1 MLPPPPPPSSAT
13 ALLERAEQLA
23 GLNLQQLAARHQL
36 PLPIDNKKAKG
47 WIGQLLEHCLGATA
61 GSLAEPDFLQLGI
74 ELKTLPVN
82 AHGTPQ
88 ESTYIS
94 VVPLLELHQMT
105 WRTSNVYKK
114 LAKVLWV
121 PIQSDPTLPF
131 AERKIGTPLLW
142 SPTAEQEAA
151 LQADW
156 EELSELICLGQLQ
169 AITARHGRYLQIR
182 PKGANAKSLCW
193 AIGPEGEKI
202 QTLPRGFYLRAS
214 FTAQLLKE
222 HYLLKIK
229 GSHRGLPLQ

>member
-1 MLPPPPPPSSAT
+1 MLPPPSAPSSPT
-13 ALLERAEQLA
+13 TLLKRAERLA
-23 GLNLQQLAARHQL
+23 GQSLQQLADRYRL
-36 PLPIDNKKAKG
+36 PLPVDNKKAKG

-61 GSLAEPDFLQLGI
+61 GSLAEPDFPQLGI

-82 AHGTPQ
+82 AKGVPQ

-105 WRTSNVYKK
+105 WRSSNVYKK

-121 PIQSDPTLPF
+121 PIQSDPALAF
-131 AERKIGTPLLW
+131 AARKIGTPLLW
-142 SPTAEQEAA
+142 SPTTEQEQA

-156 EELSELICLGQLQ
+156 EELSELICLGQLE
-169 AITARHGRYLQIR
+169 AITAHHGRYLQIR

-193 AIGPEGEKI
+193 AIGPDGEKI

-214 FTAQLLKE
+214 FTAQLLKAY
-222 HYLLKIK
+222 YLFA
-229 GSHRGLPLQ
+229 